1 MIPFTV
7 MAVALILGRILG
19 PARVALQASTP
30 RRLIGSAAVGAF
42 VVLVVLNFVYI
53 WPILTDTVLP
63 HPDWLSRMWFKAWI

>member
-1 MIPFTV
+1 
-7 MAVALILGRILG
+7 
-19 PARVALQASTP
+19 LQASTP